1 MKLED
6 FKALSE
12 DEQATFLSTI
22 ETNEKTI
29 QDLTAERNSF
39 KTENDELKKTIT
51 ANETELKATKELNF
65 TLARKINTAPKADAE
80 TTLYNFMKGQ

>member
-39 KTENDELKKTIT
+39 KTENDELKKTI
-51 ANETELKATKELNF
+51 A
-65 TLARKINTAPKADAE
+65 
-80 TTLYNFMKGQ
+80 